1 MQQAKAIA
9 VLQIG
14 YSPALLHTRQSILEQ
29 EGYSVTSA
37 LGNDQGMAVAASEN
51 FDVIV
56 VGFCSDTE
64 IRIRM
69 VRWLKQNVPRSPVVA
84 LLAHSLESLPDADCE
99 TLSESPS
106 VWLTAVRQT
115 CAKV

>member
-1 MQQAKAIA
+1 VQQAKAIA

-14 YSPALLHTRQSILEQ
+14 YYPAMLQIRQSLLEH
-29 EGYSVTSA
+29 EGYAVTSV
-37 LGNDQGMAVAASEN
+37 LGNDQGMAVATSAN

-56 VGFCSDTE
+56 VGFSTDTE
-64 IRIRM
+64 IRITM

-84 LLAHSLESLPDADCE
+84 LLAHSLESLPDVDCE
-99 TLSESPS
+99 TLSENPS

-115 CAKV
+115 CAKP